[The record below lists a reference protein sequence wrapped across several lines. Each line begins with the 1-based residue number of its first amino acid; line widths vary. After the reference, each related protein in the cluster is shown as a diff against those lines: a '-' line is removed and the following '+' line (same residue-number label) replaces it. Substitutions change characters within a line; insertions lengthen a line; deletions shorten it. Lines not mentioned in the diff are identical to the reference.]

1 MGVLPA
7 AVIFDLDGC
16 LVDSE
21 PLSLEVIANEM
32 NSLGIDDVTINYVR
46 DRFLGVSIQDICKH
60 VSERLGKVC
69 PDDFTKR
76 VEDRLLGEYKARL
89 CQIPDAEN
97 LLLRLTEAGVKTA
110 LATGSSLRRMGA
122 TLDISGLATHF
133 TGTAFS
139 ADQVKNGKPAPDLFL
154 LAAEG
159 ISAPPENCVVIE
171 DSPHGV
177 KGARAAGMTALG
189 FVGGTHLND
198 IRSDQAQRLR
208 DAGAVQIFESLQ
220 EIGDEILHNHK

>member
-1 MGVLPA
+1 MDVPS

-21 PLSLEVIANEM
+21 PLSLEVIATEM
-32 NSLGIDDVTINYVR
+32 NNLGIDDASIHYVR

-60 VSERLGKVC
+60 VSDRLGKAC
-69 PDDFTKR
+69 PADFTER
-76 VEDRLLGEYKARL
+76 VEDRLLEEYKTRL
-89 CQIPDAEN
+89 RQIPDAEN
-97 LLLRLTEAGVKTA
+97 LLRHLTDAGVKTA

-122 TLDISGLATHF
+122 TLDISGLAVHF
-133 TGTAFS
+133 AGTAFS
-139 ADQVKNGKPAPDLFL
+139 ADQVTNGKPAPDLFL

-159 ISAPPENCVVIE
+159 ISVLPENCVVIE

-189 FVGGTHLND
+189 FIGGAHLHD
-198 IRSDQAQRLR
+198 IRADQSQVLR
-208 DAGAVQIFESLQ
+208 DAGALEIFESLQ
-220 EIGDEILHNHK
+220 EIGDEILRSLK

>member
-1 MGVLPA
+1 MDLPA

-21 PLSLEVIANEM
+21 PLSLEVIATEM
-32 NSLGIDDVTINYVR
+32 NCLGIDDVTINYVR

-60 VSERLGKVC
+60 VSERLGKAC

-76 VEDRLLGEYKARL
+76 VEDHLLGEYKTRL
-89 CQIPDAEN
+89 RKIPDAEN
-97 LLLRLTEAGVKTA
+97 LLRRLTEAGVKTA
-110 LATGSSLRRMGA
+110 LATGSSLRRMRA
-122 TLDISGLATHF
+122 TLDISGLVTHF
-133 TGTAFS
+133 AGTAFS

-159 ISAPPENCVVIE
+159 ISTPPENCVVIE
-171 DSPHGV
+171 DSPHGI

-198 IRSDQAQRLR
+198 IRCDQAQRLR
-208 DAGAVQIFESLQ
+208 DAGAAQIFESLQ
-220 EIGDEILHNHK
+220 EIGDEILHNLK

>member
-1 MGVLPA
+1 MDVPA

-21 PLSLEVIANEM
+21 PLSLEVIATEM
-32 NSLGIDDVTINYVR
+32 KFLGIDDVTINYVR

-60 VSERLGKVC
+60 VSERLGKTC

-76 VEDRLLGEYKARL
+76 VEDRLLGEYKTRL
-89 CQIPDAEN
+89 RQIPDAEN
-97 LLLRLTEAGVKTA
+97 LLRRLTEAGVKTA

-122 TLDISGLATHF
+122 TLDISGLVTHF
-133 TGTAFS
+133 SGTAFS
-139 ADQVKNGKPAPDLFL
+139 ADQVENGKPAPDLFL

-208 DAGAVQIFESLQ
+208 DAGATQIFESLQ
-220 EIGDEILHNHK
+220 EIGDEILNNLK